1 MSLQKITSSRQFKGM
16 VALLAVIAIFSLASC
31 QSSTD
36 PAGNN
41 GEMLSASLT
50 PLDGTQLSAKID
62 QLDRN
67 LAKLGAQRVQ
77 ISEEMKAKLQL
88 KRFATVQEAQA
99 FIEEASRSLTFQ
111 KKGQGSVVA
120 RRGMTPDPNAPVPI
134 CPRFSP
140 NEEYPSDYAEYTQ
153 LAIGTGLFSTV
164 WFGFDMRYNFSTSS
178 YIYSNQST
186 FVTGFPVGWTWQLQ
200 SISQDGTNFN
210 PQFTIRGL
218 VLWGVQT
225 GGINIYY
232 SMQVTVWLNFNAATG
247 EHTVSSYIGSPAPN
261 P

>member
-1 MSLQKITSSRQFKGM
+1 MSLQKITSSRPFKGM
-16 VALLAVIAIFSLASC
+16 AALLAVIAIFSLASC

-41 GEMLSASLT
+41 GEMLSASPT

-134 CPRFSP
+134 CPRFNP
-140 NEEYPSDYAEYTQ
+140 YEEYPSDYAQYTQ
-153 LAIGTGLFSTV
+153 IAIGTGLFSSV
-164 WFGFDMRYNFSTSS
+164 WFGFDRIYNNGFQFS
-178 YIYSNQST
+178 NLST
-186 FVTGFPVGWTWQLQ
+186 FVTGFPIGWSWQQQ
-200 SISQDGTNFN
+200 SISQTGPDTN
-210 PQFTIRGL
+210 PQFTIHGL
-218 VLWGVQT
+218 VQWGVQV

-232 SMQVTVWLNFNAATG
+232 SMQVTVWVNYNSVTRDYWVG
-247 EHTVSSYIGSPAPN
+247 SYIGSPVPN